1 MRDTRRIQHHSERS
15 TKTRRSGST
24 CPASPAAINQSA
36 INQQSISNQS
46 AINQQ
51 SISNQSAISNLKSA
65 ISEDHVHLQ
74 LQRLRLALDQRE
86 ARRSRAD
93 ALEELRIVVLTR
105 LHFVERDDVVIAR
118 RQPSGSESA
127 VLSRTPGSH

>member
-36 INQQSISNQS
+36 INQQP
-46 AINQQ
+46 
-51 SISNQSAISNLKSA
+51 ISNQSAISNLKSA

-127 VLSRTPGSH
+127 VLSRTPGSHVS